1 MSARDTETDESIGRQ
16 SVDGI
21 EKVNREKDTTMLS
34 SFSVSDL
41 RFPSFLKDR
50 NTYSCQFGGPAL
62 PFLWY
67 NVQWRGASI
76 RLIDVASWVL
86 HSAQYYWIQKK
97 CNGLYI
103 RRNTIHI
110 LLIRMVSGSI

>member
-1 MSARDTETDESIGRQ
+1 MQVKVYSISMSARDTETDESIGRQ

-21 EKVNREKDTTMLS
+21 EKADQEKDTTMLLL
-34 SFSVSDL
+34 FSVSDL
-41 RFPSFLKDR
+41 HFPSFLQDR

-67 NVQWRGASI
+67 NVQWCGASI

-86 HSAQYYWIQKK
+86 HSTQYY
-97 CNGLYI
+97 
-103 RRNTIHI
+103 
-110 LLIRMVSGSI
+110 